1 MRVNPGDAWEN
12 PFGRNEY
19 FLGALIGGIFARKD
33 AKKAAKLAAEAA
45 KVPQVTTSEH
55 KVDLLAMNAAAIEA
69 GYNPQTL
76 LNAGGLSAFTKTTQ
90 TTTGHNAM
98 AAAQAAGAVPSMGSV
113 FAGALGST
121 LDDLTAST
129 FKAMAPMSTSY
140 FPPAPSQGMAK
151 AMGWTDVISG
161 TAGGGKSGGGGAR
174 VLATSALSK
183 NAGAPVTPTI
193 ETPTVTNPHNR
204 YGVDPTIRDAD
215 AFSARYGE
223 PGEWASAPWIVYND
237 TMYNLTGTTNAE
249 RNSNP
254 NAVGDQMGKN
264 LVTDF
269 KNLGSNPIVAKIIT
283 QGLPSVMNW
292 FGSRQPVPGGGFRT
306 SATGGR

>member
-1 MRVNPGDAWEN
+1 MRVNPGEAWEH
-12 PFGRNEY
+12 PFGRDEY

-55 KVDLLAMNAAAIEA
+55 VLDLKAMNAAAIEA
-69 GYNPQTL
+69 GYNPQTI
-76 LNAGGLSAFTKTTQ
+76 LNAGGMSAFTKTTQ

-113 FAGALGST
+113 FAGAVGST
-121 LDDLTAST
+121 LDAMTAST

-140 FPPAPSQGMAK
+140 FPPAPKMGMAK
-151 AMGWTDVISG
+151 AMGWEDVITG
-161 TAGGGKSGGGGAR
+161 TSGGGKAGGGGAR
-174 VLATSALSK
+174 VLATSAMSAK
-183 NAGAPVTPTI
+183 AGMPQTPTI

-204 YGVDPTIRDAD
+204 YAVDPTIRDAD

-237 TMYNLTGTTNAE
+237 TMYNLTGTTNAD

-254 NAVGDQMGKN
+254 NAVGDQMAKN
-264 LVTDF
+264 AE
-269 KNLGSNPIVAKIIT
+269 KEARWLGSQPIVAKVIT
-283 QGLPSVMNW
+283 QGLPAVI
-292 FGSRQPVPGGGFRT
+292 GSFFKKTGTTSGFRT